1 MGGGGVVEVRWDCGR
16 NKGSKTRSD
25 LSSQKRIWEY
35 GGQETVVMA
44 VLLF

>member
-1 MGGGGVVEVRWDCGR
+1 VRWECGR
-16 NKGSKTRSD
+16 NNDSKTRSD
-25 LSSQKRIWEY
+25 LSSQKKTWEY